1 MKLKLTVTDEVICFG
16 SVVYHADG
24 IQYNWSKQVL
34 FLYSEFMNKVM
45 ELNKNDYKPQ
55 ILQSYMRV
63 CKRLKIITEIRNEP
77 MPI

>member
-1 MKLKLTVTDEVICFG
+1 MKLKLTVTDKVICFG

-34 FLYSEFMNKVM
+34 FLYNELMNKVM

-55 ILQSYMRV
+55 IFQSYMKV
-63 CKRLKIITEIRNEP
+63 CKRLKIIPGIRNEH
-77 MPI
+77 I

>member
-1 MKLKLTVTDEVICFG
+1 MKITANVTKNGIVLGSIGVIRNYIEFG
-16 SVVYHADG
+16 WD
-24 IQYNWSKQVL
+24 QQVL
-34 FLYSEFMNKVM
+34 FLYNEFINKVTS
-45 ELNKNDYKPQ
+45 LNKNDYKPQ